1 MEAMATI
8 VVLGVLALVAAIVAW
23 VTWHRGAD
31 ERQSVQHHQHA
42 LETLRQVAD
51 RRPPSGRSPRSERDG
66 AHHPTP
72 KGGAGATR
80 PPIRR
85 RGAAASSPDVGL
97 EVGASLPSRRVAP
110 P

>member
-42 LETLRQVAD
+42 LETLRHVAD
-51 RRPPSGRSPRSERDG
+51 RRPPSGPSARSERVG
-66 AHHPTP
+66 IHPPTP
-72 KGGAGATR
+72 KSAAGATR
-80 PPIRR
+80 PPVQR

-97 EVGASLPSRRVAP
+97 EAGASRPA
-110 P
+110 